1 MPTTKK
7 TTVKAAQV
15 ARKRFWQKITRDL
28 ILFVVGIG
36 LIINEAVIR
45 QGDPRES
52 LILLFAG
59 MVGLPAILRAD
70 ELRRHLNGNGGK

>member
-7 TTVKAAQV
+7 QQEQV

-28 ILFVVGIG
+28 ILFIVGLG
-36 LIINEAVIR
+36 LIINEAAIR
-45 QGDPRES
+45 SGDPRES

-59 MVGLPAILRAD
+59 MVGLPAVLRAD
-70 ELRRHLNGNGGK
+70 ELRRTNRDDK